1 MVELLIDVYFFLEI
15 AFIFTI
21 WLFGFILIFP
31 IMKEV
36 ADELFSSD
44 FSAGVVALCVTLAS
58 LGYTFYFAFFMITSI
73 ICLITVFASLLS
85 GFSLMV
91 FSKFYRV
98 NKFLFIFSV
107 MLSILLY
114 YILPYII
121 QNMRTLDNVHN
132 LIIAC
137 NLVNEVIYL
146 IGIVE
151 GAVKYIYPLLRFE
164 GEDRAMALTALFII
178 TWILAVAI
186 RLTGV
191 DTIPIFQETEDLST
205 IVFVGGGIMGYIVLI
220 SRRQRAS
227 IT

>member
-1 MVELLIDVYFFLEI
+1 LIDVYFFLEI
-15 AFIFTI
+15 SFIFTI

-36 ADELFSSD
+36 TDELFSSD
-44 FSAGVVALCVTLAS
+44 FSAGVVALCATLAS
-58 LGYTFYFAFFMITSI
+58 LGYAFYFSFFVITLI
-73 ICLITVFASLLS
+73 ICSITVIAILFS

-91 FSKFYRV
+91 FSKIYRV

-107 MLSILLY
+107 MLSILLS

-121 QNMRTLDNVHN
+121 QNMRTLDNVRD

-137 NLVNEVIYL
+137 KLVNEVIYL

-151 GAVKYIYPLLRFE
+151 LAVKFIYPLLRFE
-164 GEDRAMALTALFII
+164 GEDRAMVLTTLLII
-178 TWILAVAI
+178 AWILAVAI

-191 DTIPIFQETEDLST
+191 DTIPIFQETEALST
-205 IVFVGGGIMGYIVLI
+205 IVFVGGGIMGYIMLI
-220 SRRQRAS
+220 SRRQRTF